1 MECQVRCQ
9 NANLQCRLVLK
20 HHRKISDRSR
30 IEIQQDHLSLIILI
44 EVLIDQQIT
53 WRDHIIKEH
62 FSIKYIYLQ
71 ILHLKLLK
79 SEIIHCRIFQK
90 HQVTR
95 LREIVE
101 DLIWWDLTQEHK
113 VLMLIRHNEILCH
126 FVALK
131 TTEMIKI
138 YQTKLILLRI
148 TITMLRGT
156 FIRMD
161 LRLFR
166 LKPSVRQLSLVKNF

>member
-1 MECQVRCQ
+1 
-9 NANLQCRLVLK
+9 
-20 HHRKISDRSR
+20 
-30 IEIQQDHLSLIILI
+30 
-44 EVLIDQQIT
+44 
-53 WRDHIIKEH
+53 
-62 FSIKYIYLQ
+62 
-71 ILHLKLLK
+71 
-79 SEIIHCRIFQK
+79 
-90 HQVTR
+90 
-95 LREIVE
+95 
-101 DLIWWDLTQEHK
+101 
-113 VLMLIRHNEILCH
+113 MLIRQDEILCH